1 MVKNE
6 IHLLQAES
14 GSWLVTEGR
23 WRPPMRF
30 FRLRPHAM
38 AFACKVAGARGVE
51 IVVHGPDGNPTRQNP
66 PSQKDR
72 GAAAPTAV
80 DGDDVLIE
88 LLAQERDA
96 SASNRTGGYPRCWS

>member
-1 MVKNE
+1 MVANE

-38 AFACKVAGARGVE
+38 AFACAVAGSRGLE
-51 IVVHGPDGNPTRQNP
+51 IVVHGPDGGQTRQNP
-66 PSQKDR
+66 PSQRDR
-72 GAAAPTAV
+72 AGAVTSAE
-80 DGDDVLIE
+80 DGNEVLTE
-88 LLAQERDA
+88 LLDQ
-96 SASNRTGGYPRCWS
+96 G

>member
-1 MVKNE
+1 MVANE
-6 IHLLQAES
+6 IHVLQAES

-38 AFACKVAGARGVE
+38 AFACKVAGSRGVE
-51 IVVHGPDGNPTRQNP
+51 IVVHGPDGSQTRQNP
-66 PSQKDR
+66 PSQKHR
-72 GAAAPTAV
+72 GAAAPSAV
-80 DGDDVLIE
+80 DRDDVLIE

-96 SASNRTGGYPRCWS
+96 TASSKIGGPWRCWS